1 MMKRDSSKINL
12 KKLNEIISES
22 FKTLRFKTIK
32 QLNKE
37 KKSEFKKS
45 EYN

>member
-1 MMKRDSSKINL
+1 MKRDSSKINL

-22 FKTLRFKTIK
+22 SKTLRFKTIK